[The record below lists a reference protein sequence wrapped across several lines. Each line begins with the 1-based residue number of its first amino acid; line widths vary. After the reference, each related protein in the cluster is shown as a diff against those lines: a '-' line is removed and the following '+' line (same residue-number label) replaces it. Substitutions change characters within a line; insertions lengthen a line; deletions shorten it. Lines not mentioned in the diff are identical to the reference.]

1 MKFKIRDKSGR
12 EFKVEEIE
20 DADKSMGTYNG
31 YSIKQ
36 NVDGNIYVLKKSGEK
51 QFFESWKKAYEA
63 IKTGAIKDEPLT
75 NSYDDDEGLSS
86 EEIASLKQL
95 AAVADKLISLVNTTT
110 DEDEEEEQ
118 IEDEEEEQIEDEE
131 EEQIEEVIDT
141 STIKTG
147 DSIKKS
153 AIAIEKKIKAD
164 DSLNIDVVSDAWAKR
179 YGGNK

>member
-1 MKFKIRDKSGR
+1 MKFKIRDKNGR

-63 IKTGAIKDEPLT
+63 IKSGAIKDESLT
-75 NSYDDDEGLSS
+75 NSYSDDDELST

-95 AAVADKLISLVNTTT
+95 AAVADKLIGLVNTTT
-110 DEDEEEEQ
+110 DEEEEE
-118 IEDEEEEQIEDEE
+118 IEQIEDEE

-141 STIKTG
+141 STIKTA

-164 DSLNIDVVSDAWAKR
+164 DSLNTDVVSDAWAKR

>member
-1 MKFKIRDKSGR
+1 MRFKIRDKSGR
-12 EFKVEEIE
+12 EFKVEEIKE
-20 DADKSMGTYNG
+20 
-31 YSIKQ
+31 
-36 NVDGNIYVLKKSGEK
+36 V
-51 QFFESWKKAYEA
+51 KAKIE
-63 IKTGAIKDEPLT
+63 DEPLI
-75 NSYDDDEGLSS
+75 SFCDDDDELSP

-95 AAVADKLISLVNTTT
+95 AAVADKLISLVSTTT
-110 DEDEEEEQ
+110 DEEEEEQ

-141 STIKTG
+141 AKIKTG

-153 AIAIEKKIKAD
+153 ATAIERKIKAD

>member
-1 MKFKIRDKSGR
+1 MKFKVRDKSGR

-20 DADKSMGTYNG
+20 EVKP
-31 YSIKQ
+31 
-36 NVDGNIYVLKKSGEK
+36 
-51 QFFESWKKAYEA
+51 KAE
-63 IKTGAIKDEPLT
+63 DEPLT
-75 NSYDDDEGLSS
+75 SSCDDDELSS

-95 AAVADKLISLVNTTT
+95 AAVADKLVRLVNTST

-118 IEDEEEEQIEDEE
+118 IEDKE

-141 STIKTG
+141 SKMKTA

-153 AIAIEKKIKAD
+153 ATAIEKKIKAD
-164 DSLNIDVVSDAWAKR
+164 DSLDIDAVSDAWAKR

>member
-12 EFKVEEIE
+12 EFMVEEIE

-63 IKTGAIKDEPLT
+63 IKSGAIKDESLT
-75 NSYDDDEGLSS
+75 NSYSDDDELSP

-95 AAVADKLISLVNTTT
+95 AAVADKLVSLVNTTT

-118 IEDEEEEQIEDEE
+118 IEDEEEER
-131 EEQIEEVIDT
+131 IEEVIDT
-141 STIKTG
+141 SKIKSA

-164 DSLNIDVVSDAWAKR
+164 DSLDKDTVSDAWAKR

>member
-12 EFKVEEIE
+12 EFKVEEVK

-75 NSYDDDEGLSS
+75 ETFEDDDGLSS

-95 AAVADKLISLVNTTT
+95 AAVADKLVGLVNTT
-110 DEDEEEEQ
+110 DEDE
-118 IEDEEEEQIEDEE
+118 IEDEEEEIEEIEDEE
-131 EEQIEEVIDT
+131 EEEIEEVIDT
-141 STIKTG
+141 SKIKTG

-153 AIAIEKKIKAD
+153 AIAIERKIKAD
-164 DSLNIDVVSDAWAKR
+164 DSLNIDVVSDAWTKR

>member
-63 IKTGAIKDEPLT
+63 IKSGAIKDESLT
-75 NSYDDDEGLSS
+75 NSYSDDDELSP

-95 AAVADKLISLVNTTT
+95 AAVADKLVSLVNTTT

-118 IEDEEEEQIEDEE
+118 IEDEEEER
-131 EEQIEEVIDT
+131 IEEVIDT
-141 STIKTG
+141 SKIKSA

-164 DSLNIDVVSDAWAKR
+164 DSLDKDTVSDAWAKR

>member
-20 DADKSMGTYNG
+20 E
-31 YSIKQ
+31 
-36 NVDGNIYVLKKSGEK
+36 V
-51 QFFESWKKAYEA
+51 KAKA
-63 IKTGAIKDEPLT
+63 NDEPLT
-75 NSYDDDEGLSS
+75 ESFGDDDGLSS

-95 AAVADKLISLVNTTT
+95 AAVADKLVGLVNTT
-110 DEDEEEEQ
+110 DEDEEEE
-118 IEDEEEEQIEDEE
+118 IEEIEDEE

-141 STIKTG
+141 SKKKTA

-153 AIAIEKKIKAD
+153 ATAIEKKIKTD
-164 DSLNIDVVSDAWAKR
+164 DSLDTDAVSDAWAKR

>member
-1 MKFKIRDKSGR
+1 MKFKVRDKSGR

-63 IKTGAIKDEPLT
+63 IKTGAIKDESLT
-75 NSYDDDEGLSS
+75 EYYGDDDSLSS

-95 AAVADKLISLVNTTT
+95 AAVADKLIGLVNTT
-110 DEDEEEEQ
+110 DENE
-118 IEDEEEEQIEDEE
+118 IEDEEEEEIEEIEDEE

-141 STIKTG
+141 SKMKTA

-153 AIAIEKKIKAD
+153 ATAIEKKIKTD
-164 DSLNIDVVSDAWAKR
+164 DSLETDAVSNAWAKR

>member
-20 DADKSMGTYNG
+20 E
-31 YSIKQ
+31 
-36 NVDGNIYVLKKSGEK
+36 V
-51 QFFESWKKAYEA
+51 KAKAE
-63 IKTGAIKDEPLT
+63 DEPLT
-75 NSYDDDEGLSS
+75 NTYGDDDDELSS

-95 AAVADKLISLVNTTT
+95 AAVADKLVGLVNTT
-110 DEDEEEEQ
+110 DEDE
-118 IEDEEEEQIEDEE
+118 IEDEEEEIEDEE

-141 STIKTG
+141 SKKKTS

-153 AIAIEKKIKAD
+153 ATAIEKKLKTD
-164 DSLNIDVVSDAWAKR
+164 NSLDTDAVSDAWAKR